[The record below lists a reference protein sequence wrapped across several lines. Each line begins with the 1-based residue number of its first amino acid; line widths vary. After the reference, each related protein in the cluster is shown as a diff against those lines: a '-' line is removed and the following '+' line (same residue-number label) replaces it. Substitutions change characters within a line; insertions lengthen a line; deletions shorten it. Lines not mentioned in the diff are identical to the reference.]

1 MSHQSEHM
9 SADRI
14 SAYLGGGL
22 SQSDRNSLE
31 RHLLVCADCRRD
43 LAEASELVGAKR
55 SRWLTVGAPLAAAA
69 VLVIAIIPNT
79 RSNAAG
85 PTLRGPQVEGLAK
98 FAVVSPSNEA
108 EVKPDSLVFRW
119 RSVGADAHFQFTLT
133 DANGDVV
140 YTGATP
146 DTALTLPRSVGLT
159 PGATYFWYVDALL
172 EGARSTTTGVIEFTV
187 QP

>member
-1 MSHQSEHM
+1 MNHLREHM

-22 SQSDRNSLE
+22 SESDRNAFE
-31 RHLLVCADCRRD
+31 RHLLVCADCRQD

-69 VLVIAIIPNT
+69 ILAVVVMPITTWNE
-79 RSNAAG
+79 G
-85 PTLRGPQVEGLAK
+85 PTLRGPQLEGVAE
-98 FAVVSPSNEA
+98 FAVVTPSDDAVVN
-108 EVKPDSLVFRW
+108 PDSLVFQW
-119 RSVGADAHFQFTLT
+119 RSVGVDAHFQFTLT

-140 YTGATP
+140 YTGGTP

-159 PGATYFWYVDALL
+159 PGAIYFWYVDALL
-172 EGARSTTTGVIEFTV
+172 PGARSTTSGVQEFV
-187 QP
+187 IQP